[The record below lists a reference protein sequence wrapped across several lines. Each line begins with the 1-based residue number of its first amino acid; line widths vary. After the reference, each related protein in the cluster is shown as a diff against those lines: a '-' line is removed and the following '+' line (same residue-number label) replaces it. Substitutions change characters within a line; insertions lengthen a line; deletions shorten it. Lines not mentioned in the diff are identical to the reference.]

1 MEASNGVNGH
11 DKESDCS
18 PRARLARLFEEVGN
32 RVCADCIEP
41 EPTWASTNWGTFI
54 CTQCA
59 GVHRYGRVADDSK
72 VVKLPYYATANVQII
87 EIGNLLCS

>member
-1 MEASNGVNGH
+1 MEASNGVNGN
-11 DKESDCS
+11 DRESDCS
-18 PRARLARLFEEVGN
+18 PRVRLARLLEEAGN

-59 GVHRYGRVADDSK
+59 GVHRY
-72 VVKLPYYATANVQII
+72 VVDR
-87 EIGNLLCS
+87 